1 MHPIDW
7 AVVIAFVSWIVYDG
21 LKRTRDSHE
30 IDGYFLANRSIPWWA
45 AGLSVMATQLSA
57 ITMIGTTGQGYNDGL
72 RFIQF
77 YFALPLAMIVLSVTL
92 VPFFYNS
99 GVYTA
104 YEYLER
110 RFDAKTRSFTSLL
123 FLISRGMSCGA
134 VVSAPAVVLSLVL
147 GWNLTLTA
155 LVITLPAVVYT
166 MFGGVQAVTWT
177 DVKIMVL
184 IVFGML
190 AVVVTAVLGFPDG
203 VSLTDGLDIA
213 AATGR
218 LRTFD
223 FSFDLTNQY
232 TFWSGTI
239 AALFLFCSYFG
250 TDQSQVQRYLTA
262 RSVNE
267 ARHSLLMSAYWKIP
281 LQVLVLLLGI
291 LVFVFYVF
299 HPPPLL
305 FNPAHAER
313 VDTGDTAPAYAGLQ
327 AEFDAAFQARR
338 AAAADIAA
346 VRDSDDGARIEAAHA
361 TMREREAALQAVRRQ
376 AADLVR
382 GTGDRSVADVN
393 YIIPRFILEQL
404 PVGLIGILIVAIIMA
419 ATDTIAGE
427 LNSLSTATVI
437 DFYKR
442 RVRPTATDA
451 HYLGVSKIATG
462 LWGLFAC
469 GVAVWAAELGS
480 LIEVVNRFG
489 SFFYG
494 SILGVF
500 ILAVWFPRATGNGA
514 FIGLLAG
521 MGSVACVAS
530 FTPVAFLWHNVVGA
544 VVVVVVAMIVSGFDR
559 RRLNLAVNSPREVP
573 QPPHSRG

>member
-1 MHPIDW
+1 
-7 AVVIAFVSWIVYDG
+7 
-21 LKRTRDSHE
+21 
-30 IDGYFLANRSIPWWA
+30 
-45 AGLSVMATQLSA
+45 MATQLSA
-57 ITMIGTTGQGYNDGL
+57 ITMIGTTGQGYTDGL

-77 YFALPLAMIVLSVTL
+77 YFGLPLAMIILSVTL
-92 VPFFYNS
+92 VPFFYRS

-104 YEYLER
+104 YEFLEQ

-147 GWNLTLTA
+147 GWNVTA
-155 LVITLPAVVYT
+155 TSLVITMPAVVYT

-184 IVFGML
+184 IVFGL
-190 AVVVTAVLGFPDG
+190 FAVIVAAVLGFPEG
-203 VSLTDGLDIA
+203 VSLGDGLGIA

-218 LRTFD
+218 LRSFD
-223 FSFDLTNQY
+223 FSFDITNQY

-262 RSVNE
+262 RSVDE
-267 ARHSLLMSAYWKIP
+267 ARHSLLVSAYWKIP
-281 LQVLVLLLGI
+281 LQLLVLLLGV
-291 LVFVFYVF
+291 LVFVFYIF
-299 HPPPLL
+299 NPPPML
-305 FNPAHAER
+305 FSTAEESR
-313 VDTGDTAPAYAGLQ
+313 LRAGASAPAYAALQ
-327 AEFDAAFQARR
+327 TAFDTAFESRR
-338 AAAADIAA
+338 AAAAELATS
-346 VRDSDDGARIEAAHA
+346 RDSGDPTSLASAQAAF
-361 TMREREAALQAVRRQ
+361 RDRDAALQSVRAQ
-376 AADLVR
+376 AMTLAR
-382 GTGDRSVADVN
+382 ETGQGTFNDVN
-393 YIIPRFILEQL
+393 YIIPNFILTQL
-404 PVGLIGILIVAIIMA
+404 PIGLIGLLIVAIIMA

-437 DFYKR
+437 DFYR
-442 RVRPTATDA
+442 RLVTPEATDA
-451 HYLGVSKIATG
+451 HYLRVSKVATG

-500 ILAVWFPRATGNGA
+500 ILAVAVPAATGHGA
-514 FIGLLAG
+514 FLGLLAG
-521 MGSVACVAS
+521 MARVAWPAP
-530 FTPVAFLWHNVVGA
+530 FTKPAFPWHNVIGAAA
-544 VVVVVVAMIVSGFDR
+544 VVAVGVLVSAAQRALSARHLSKAPDAR
-559 RRLNLAVNSPREVP
+559 R
-573 QPPHSRG
+573 